1 LPAVAGPLN
10 DDRSMTLWTALRRDP
25 GHVSELAVLYALPE
39 LSPHVK
45 SWWPT
50 WSQLHPDESPE
61 QLSRRVLRES
71 VHVAYRGGVIAGS
84 SFYVG
89 MVPAVAM
96 IYLEQVLVVLRIA
109 AIYGRD
115 PGASERCAEILVFQG
130 NYPST
135 SGATAALGHAVTGE
149 KSERSSER
157 TTGLAGAVRQ
167 VPSMIGLQMRK
178 LKTPLDVLIAVT
190 EVVAFFVP
198 VVSIPVW
205 AVANARATR
214 RLGQAAINFYSQPP
228 TADTGVVTITLPDP
242 ITPRTRRRLG
252 WAFLPLVGGLA
263 VLAAFLPLGRLGHRL
278 PWGGLGLAELAL
290 VSTFVRLMQTTA
302 PIRLR
307 RPRRRPE

>member
-1 LPAVAGPLN
+1 
-10 DDRSMTLWTALRRDP
+10 MTLLRAIRRDP
-25 GHVSELAVLYALPE
+25 GHASELAVLYALPE

-71 VHVAYRGGVIAGS
+71 IHVAYRGGVIAGS

-115 PGASERCAEILVFQG
+115 PCASERCAEILVFQG
-130 NYPST
+130 KYDSPS
-135 SGATAALGHAVTGE
+135 AAMAALRQAVTGE
-149 KSERSSER
+149 KSERSSQR
-157 TTGLAGAVRQ
+157 TAGIAGAVRQ

-178 LKTPLDVLIAVT
+178 FKAPLDVLIALT
-190 EVVAFFVP
+190 EVAAFFVP
-198 VVSIPVW
+198 VFSIPVW

-214 RLGQAAINFYSQPP
+214 RLGRSAINFYSQLP
-228 TADTGVVTITLPDP
+228 TGDTGVVAIALPDP
-242 ITPRTRRRLG
+242 ITARTRRRLG
-252 WAFLPLVGGLA
+252 WAFVPLVVGLA

-290 VSTFVRLMQTTA
+290 VSTFVRLMQITA

-307 RPRRRPE
+307 RPHRHRE

>member
-1 LPAVAGPLN
+1 
-10 DDRSMTLWTALRRDP
+10 MTLWTTIRRDP
-25 GHVSELAVLYALPE
+25 GRASELAVLHALPE

-50 WSQLHPDESPE
+50 WSQRHPDESPE
-61 QLSRRVLRES
+61 RLSRRVLRKS

-96 IYLEQVLVVLRIA
+96 IYLDQLIVVLRIA

-115 PGASERCAEILVFQG
+115 PTASERCAEILVFQG
-130 NYPST
+130 NYNST
-135 SGATAALGHAVTGE
+135 SAAMAALQQAVADKECG
-149 KSERSSER
+149 RSPER
-157 TTGLAGAVRQ
+157 TTGIAGALRQ
-167 VPSMIGLQMRK
+167 VPLMIGLQMRK
-178 LKTPLDVLIAVT
+178 FKTPLDVLIAVT

-214 RLGQAAINFYSQPP
+214 RLGRAAISFYSQPP
-228 TADTGVVTITLPDP
+228 TADTGAVAIALPDP
-242 ITPRTRRRLG
+242 ITSRTRRRLG
-252 WAFLPLVGGLA
+252 WAFVPLVVGLA

-290 VSTFVRLMQTTA
+290 VSTFVRLMQITA

-307 RPRRRPE
+307 RPHRRRE